1 MTIHRAAAPLM
12 AALLLV
18 GALAG
23 CTASISRTVSADAV
37 AKTAAGALE
46 TEYSIT
52 VDGMDCGSDSITL
65 REGEQVACTVTVDG
79 ADSDATVT
87 LSNISGATYKVGVDV
102 PQASWLQGTAPD
114 PSETGSGSD
123 SEGTGNDAGAP
134 VIYGYE
140 LAKTAAGALESQY
153 GSLPTVT
160 CRDDKVT
167 LTVGAEFLCDV
178 VVSSTGA
185 RGIATV
191 TITKVEGT
199 TYGIDV
205 KVVDA

>member
-79 ADSDATVT
+79 
-87 LSNISGATYKVGVDV
+87 SGRA
-102 PQASWLQGTAPD
+102 PAPFTAPARTVFSLCGGGWTCVARED
-114 PSETGSGSD
+114 AGSGR
-123 SEGTGNDAGAP
+123 EP
-134 VIYGYE
+134 
-140 LAKTAAGALESQY
+140 
-153 GSLPTVT
+153 
-160 CRDDKVT
+160 
-167 LTVGAEFLCDV
+167 
-178 VVSSTGA
+178 A
-185 RGIATV
+185 RG
-191 TITKVEGT
+191 
-199 TYGIDV
+199 D
-205 KVVDA
+205 